1 MSQPAACSWGPPG
14 LGEGLP
20 QRSPAA
26 LGPRAPALEPG
37 TKGQS
42 PQPHG
47 ATEPRAQ
54 PRGSTKG
61 PEREG
66 CSTRAGEGAVSSNSP
81 LWGAA
86 GALWGWA
93 SHTASDASCTGGRLR
108 GALLGE
114 AGGCSAARGE
124 QLGAGEDMPTRSSD
138 MEHPSAQGQPRE
150 TSLLPAR
157 CAAACSSSAH
167 TLPSLPTVGAP
178 KGGFGPLPLPCT
190 AGNTR
195 RQASSWEGMFKWLQT
210 PAPPAPAGAG
220 TSRLLASS

>member
-14 LGEGLP
+14 LGEALP

-86 GALWGWA
+86 GALRGWA
-93 SHTASDASCTGGRLR
+93 SHTASDASCTGALCWGRLE
-108 GALLGE
+108 GALQREG
-114 AGGCSAARGE
+114 SSWARGRTCPPGAVTRNIPQHKGSPGRPACS
-124 QLGAGEDMPTRSSD
+124 QLPIS
-138 MEHPSAQGQPRE
+138 
-150 TSLLPAR
+150 

-210 PAPPAPAGAG
+210 PALPAPAGAG